1 MTFFIVL
8 TAHSFLFTHIGEGT
22 AGADGVIVAH
32 PALVVWVLASGQN
45 ILVASVVGLL
55 IQHPATTFHLDGV
68 AAAEVGV
75 HVRAVGVALIR
86 ATLEV
91 SVLIEYDLKPGEEEE
106 EGGQRQSQPSLVML
120 YYRFQSSLYV

>member
-91 SVLIEYDLKPGEEEE
+91 SVLIEYDLKPGEEE
-106 EGGQRQSQPSLVML
+106 GGQRQSQPSLVML

>member
-22 AGADGVIVAH
+22 AGADSVVVAH

-55 IQHPATTFHLDGV
+55 IQHPATTFHLDRV

-106 EGGQRQSQPSLVML
+106 GGQRQSQPSLVML
-120 YYRFQSSLYV
+120 CYRFQSSLYV

>member
-22 AGADGVIVAH
+22 AGADGVVVAH

-55 IQHPATTFHLDGV
+55 IQHPATTFHLDRV

-91 SVLIEYDLKPGEEEE
+91 SVLIEYDLKPGEEE
-106 EGGQRQSQPSLVML
+106 GGQRQSQPSLVML

>member
-22 AGADGVIVAH
+22 AGADGVVVAH

-55 IQHPATTFHLDGV
+55 IQHPATTFHLDRV

-75 HVRAVGVALIR
+75 HVRAVGVALI
-86 ATLEV
+86 
-91 SVLIEYDLKPGEEEE
+91 
-106 EGGQRQSQPSLVML
+106 
-120 YYRFQSSLYV
+120 

>member
-22 AGADGVIVAH
+22 AGADGVVVAH

-55 IQHPATTFHLDGV
+55 IQHPATTFHLDRV

-91 SVLIEYDLKPGEEEE
+91 SVLIEYDLKPGGEE

>member
-8 TAHSFLFTHIGEGT
+8 TPHSFLFTHIGEGT
-22 AGADGVIVAH
+22 AGADSVVVAH

-55 IQHPATTFHLDGV
+55 IQHPATTFHLDRV

-91 SVLIEYDLKPGEEEE
+91 SVLVEYDLKPGEEE